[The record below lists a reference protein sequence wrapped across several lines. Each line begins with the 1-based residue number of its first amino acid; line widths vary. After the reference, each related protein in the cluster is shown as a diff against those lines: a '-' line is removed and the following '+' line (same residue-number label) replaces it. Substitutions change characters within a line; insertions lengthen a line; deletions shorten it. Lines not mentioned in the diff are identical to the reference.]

1 MQFLSLRTAI
11 SRSRPLL
18 SRPFEMDSQIRKI
31 SKNMKLFLVVLML
44 MVLTGCRAIHRH
56 NFPAPVFSYEQPNFR
71 TSEIEQYY
79 IMQVGDILDIK
90 FFYTPELNETLPI
103 RPDGKISLQ
112 LVDEVHAAGL
122 TPAQLD
128 AILTKKYFD
137 RLDKPELAV
146 IVRTFTAHKI
156 YVGGEVR
163 TPGTISFS
171 GDLTALQAI
180 MHAGGYNDTAELR
193 NVVVI
198 RDQGTMTPEFISLN
212 LEELLTRGGT
222 QNDIR
227 LKPRDI
233 VFVPKTGIAR
243 LNLFVQQYIDQVI
256 PSALS
261 LGLVYN
267 LNPQVKVK

>member
-1 MQFLSLRTAI
+1 
-11 SRSRPLL
+11 
-18 SRPFEMDSQIRKI
+18 MDSQTQSVSARHVLNVIKQTNEPSLDGKI
-31 SKNMKLFLVVLML
+31 SQNMKVFLVALML
-44 MVLTGCRAIHRH
+44 MVLTGCRTTHRH
-56 NFPAPVFSYEQPNFR
+56 TIPASGFSYELPHFG
-71 TSEIEQYY
+71 TSATEQNY
-79 IMQVGDILDIK
+79 ILQVGDVLDIK

-163 TPGTISFS
+163 SPGTITFS

-180 MHAGGYNDTAELR
+180 MHTGGYKDTAELR

-198 RDQGTMTPEFISLN
+198 RNQGTMTPEFISLN
-212 LEELLTRGGT
+212 LQELLTRGGT

-233 VFVPKTGIAR
+233 VFVPKTGIAQ
-243 LNLFVQQYIDQVI
+243 LGLFVEQYIDQVI

-261 LGLVYN
+261 LGLIYN
-267 LNPQVKVK
+267 LNPEVKVR

>member
-1 MQFLSLRTAI
+1 
-11 SRSRPLL
+11 
-18 SRPFEMDSQIRKI
+18 MDSQIRKI
-31 SKNMKLFLVVLML
+31 SKNRKLFLEALML
-44 MVLTGCRAIHRH
+44 MVLTGCRATQRH
-56 NFPAPVFSYEQPNFR
+56 AVPASSSSYELPHFG
-71 TSEIEQYY
+71 TYATEQYY
-79 IMQVGDILDIK
+79 ILQVGDILDIK

-112 LVDEVHAAGL
+112 LIDDVHAAGL
-122 TPAQLD
+122 TPEQLD
-128 AILTKKYFD
+128 AILTKKYTD

-193 NVVVI
+193 NVVII
-198 RDQGTMTPEFISLN
+198 RDQGTMTPQFISLN

-267 LNPQVKVK
+267 LNPEVKVK